1 MACTGSR
8 CLCGP
13 QGAPHPSLSL
23 KCPSLGWEVG
33 LRSAGPAR
41 EPRRGVWRPLPGRGP
56 KSTVGTQKGP
66 LRALDGPA
74 AGVGQEVGPGGVA
87 GRAAANG
94 LNEARRGGAGRGPGG
109 GGVPGRRLGPQCEV
123 GGPRQRKPAEAER
136 CARRLPG
143 RPRAGAETRDRT
155 RRAAAG
161 PHRPAAA
168 MCDCFHMVLPAWPGA
183 PGSGA
188 GAALPHQGELSLQP
202 KVSTAGAGSKEEA
215 AEAILGGGA
224 ACIRL
229 CPHPR
234 TPPAEALVSRERPAL
249 LDPSQADSL
258 SAAPALPSPC
268 RQLSSCA
275 DSEQEPG
282 VPVALSCN
290 CLALCLWP
298 DSLPAQGSRLAC
310 TSQALLAPISH
321 RQGNRKYTALAEGWG
336 LAGLQACL
344 RRRPGRGSRAGLWRG
359 GTQEGSRRELSWD
372 LHFWASWE
380 DINLVSGRQLQP
392 EEPDA
397 DTEEDHSVTE
407 GPVDEIIRPRPQGS
421 SPVYEYTVEGA
432 SSGLP
437 EDTPRRRASSGSG
450 GRRSWWKRDSGDS
463 QTFSR
468 MSCPQSMQEA
478 TEVTLMTEAE
488 AGASGYSVTGGGD
501 QGIFVKQVLKDSS
514 AAKLFSLREGDQLLS
529 TTIFFDNIKY
539 EDALKI
545 LQYSEPYKVQF
556 QVKRKRPA
564 TEDEE
569 GAARGAQHGPKG
581 SEKQDKDVADGSTE
595 TPTQTLEGGGDQERL
610 LAKPREGRRRRPQKE
625 RLSWPKFQ
633 SITSKHMPGPRRSH
647 SSSEAYGRGDAPD
660 VSPTSTDTEAQLP
673 AEGQEQKA
681 GPDGQRRRRFLNLRF
696 RMGSGK
702 GPTLEGRPSRG
713 VQGEA
718 LQAGVVEEAG
728 SCEDRREAPE
738 ASVQSR
744 GEDGTAEVPAGTPIE
759 PGAPSRGALGEGA
772 SVASRRRKETKEVKD
787 PEDAVSEGKPGV
799 SSAPQGGEGLREVA
813 QGMEV
818 GIARSALQGQGDAQ
832 GHQPG
837 FQIQIPSLKTPVFKF
852 SKERKQDTEGGT
864 APLVQGHGQGG
875 TTAQET
881 RPAGEGAPGP
891 QLAAPEK
898 PKAHLPER
906 EEGGAGGAEEG
917 HRGRG
922 KKDGDKD
929 KGGREERWTVLKFN
943 MPSFTW
949 SPRKDAR
956 AAGEKPVLAS
966 DQETGSTVTVKSL
979 QAEDKEILEEK
990 EERDTRGG
998 QPPGP
1003 EERGLELERQQGD
1016 LSLGDQEVAA
1026 TDGKFQ
1032 MPSFGASAP
1041 SKDLGTS
1048 VDVSGPRVRAEA
1060 ALPSLGGEVKA
1071 PEGAVQVPTADI
1083 DLPGEELEVCPPEG
1097 EVAVSGLE
1105 GKAERVKI
1113 KGQLPKVQMPS
1124 LKMAKEDIKAPQ
1136 VDIKGPKLDL
1146 KGTKGEVSVPDME
1159 VLLPTVEVDAQ
1170 VPGAKVE
1177 GALSVGDKE
1186 VAARDSKFK
1195 MPKFK
1200 MPSFSM
1206 SVPSKDLG
1214 TSVDMEVSVPKVR
1227 AEATQPSLGREV
1239 QAPEGAIQVPTADI
1253 DLPGE
1258 ELEVSVPEGE
1268 VAVTGPKGKAE
1279 GVKIK
1284 GQLPKVQM
1292 PSLKMPKVD
1301 IKAPQVDIKGPKL
1314 DLKGAKGEVS
1324 APDMEV
1330 SLPSVE
1336 VDTQVSGAKVE
1347 ADLSLEVKEVAAR
1360 DSKFKMPKF
1369 KMPSFGTSAPSK
1381 SLEASVD
1388 ASLPKVQ
1395 AEVSMPSIQAD
1406 VKTSDVTI
1414 ELPSADLDVK
1424 TASVG
1429 LKLPEGQEPEG
1440 KLQEPSAT
1448 AGLKGHLPKVQMPS
1462 IKMPKVDFK
1471 APQVD
1476 IRGPKLDLKGTKGE
1490 VSAPDM
1496 EVSLPTME
1504 LDTQVLGTKVEAD
1517 LSIGD
1522 KEVASRDGKFK
1533 MPKFKMPSFGASVPS
1548 KDLGTSVDVLV
1559 PKVGTETTL
1568 PSLGREVRAPEGA
1581 IQVATADIDLP
1592 GGELEVSFPEGEV
1605 AVSGLKGK
1613 AEGVKIKGQL
1623 PKEQMP
1629 SFKMAK
1635 EDIKAP
1641 HVNIKV
1647 PQVDI
1652 KGPKLDLKGAKGE
1665 VRAPNVEVSLPRVE
1679 GDAQVSFAK
1688 VEADLSREDK
1698 EVAVRDSKFKMPK
1711 FKMPSFGAS
1720 VPSKDLGTSVD
1731 VSVPKVR
1738 AETTLPSLGGEVR
1751 APEGAILV
1759 PAADID
1765 LPGGELEVSLPEGEV
1780 PVSGLKGKAE
1790 RVKIKGQLT
1799 KVQMPSLKMPKVDI
1813 KAPQVDIKG
1822 PKLDL
1827 KGVKGEV
1834 SAPDG
1839 KVSLPSMEVDS
1850 QVPDAKVEADLSV
1863 GEKEVAARDS
1873 KFKMPKFKMPSF
1885 SASGLSKS
1893 LEASADASLPKVQ
1906 AEVSMPSIQAD
1917 VKTSDVTFELP
1928 SADLDVKTVSV
1939 GLKLPESQDP
1949 EGELQERSAAGGL
1962 KGHLPKMQM
1971 PSIKMPKVDFKDP
1984 QVDIKGPKLDLKG
1997 AKGEVSAPDMEMSL
2011 PTMEVDAQVPEA
2023 KLEADLSVGDKEV
2036 AARESKFKMPKFKM
2050 PSFGVSEPSKD
2061 LGTSMDMSVPKVG
2074 AEATLPSL
2082 GGEVRVP
2089 EGAVQ
2094 VGTADIDL
2102 PGGEL
2107 EVSLPKR
2114 EVAMSGLKGK
2124 SEGVKIKGQLP
2135 KMQMPS
2141 LKMPTVDTKAP
2152 QVDIKAH
2159 QVDIKGPEL
2168 DLKGTKG
2175 EVSIPDMEVFLPSM
2189 EVDAQVPGPKVEADL
2204 SLGDKEV
2211 ATRDSKFKMPKFK
2224 MPSFGALVP
2233 SKSME
2238 ASVDA
2243 SLPKVQAEV
2252 SMPSIQADVKTSD
2265 VTIELPSAHL
2275 EVKTASVGLKLPE
2288 GQVPEGER
2296 QETLATGGLKG
2307 HLPMV
2312 QIPSIKMPKV
2322 DFKSPQVDIRG
2333 PKPDLKGTKGE
2344 VSAPNME
2351 VSLPTVE
2358 LDAQVPSAKVE
2369 ADLTL
2374 GDKEVATRDSKFKM
2388 PKLKMP
2394 SFDVSVPSKDL
2405 GTSMDVEV
2413 SPPKVRAEA
2422 TLPSLGREVQAP
2434 EGAVQVPTA
2443 DIDLPGE
2450 ELEVSLPEGE
2460 VAVSGLKDKAERV
2473 KIKGQLPK
2481 VQMPSLKMPKVDIK
2495 APQVDIKGPK
2505 LDLKGAKGEV
2515 STPDVEVS
2523 LPRVEVD
2530 AQVPGAKVEADLSLG
2545 DKEVASRDSKFK
2557 MPKFKMP
2564 SFGTSAPSKDLGTCV
2579 DVSVP
2584 KVRAE
2589 ATLPSLGGK
2598 VQAPEDA
2605 VQVAAA
2611 DIDLPGGELEVSLP
2625 KGEVAV
2631 SGLKGKAEV
2640 VKIKGHLPK
2649 VHMPSLKIPTVDIKA
2664 PQVDIK
2670 GPKLDLKGAKG
2681 EVSAPD
2687 MEVSLPTVEVDAQ
2700 VPSAKGEA
2708 DLSMGDKD
2716 VAARDS
2722 KFKMPKFKM
2731 PSFGTSVPS
2740 KSLEASVDP
2749 SLPKVQAEVS
2759 MPSIQAD
2766 VKTSDVTIELPS
2778 ADLDI
2783 KTASVGLKLPEGQVP
2798 EGELQEPSASGRL
2811 KGHLP
2816 KGQMP
2821 SVKMPKVDSK
2831 APQVDIRGPILDLK
2845 GAKGEVSTPDMEVS
2859 LPSVKEDTQV
2869 SGAKVEADLSVGVKE
2884 VASRDSK
2891 FKMPKFKMP
2900 SFGVSAPSK
2909 DLGTSMDMEV
2919 SLPKARAE
2927 ATLPSLERKVRV
2939 AEGAIQVPTA
2949 DIDLHGGDLEVS
2961 LPEGEVAVSG
2971 LKGKAEGVR
2980 IKSQL
2985 PKMQMPSLKMPK
2997 VDIKAPQVD
3006 IKAPQVDIKGPK
3018 LDLKGAKGEVSTP
3031 DVEMSLPSME
3041 VDAQVPGSKEEADQ
3055 SLGDKEVATRD
3066 SKFKMPKF
3074 KMPSFSTSAPSKD
3087 LGISVDVSVP
3097 KVGTEATLPSLGG
3110 EVRAPEGAVQVA
3122 TADID
3127 LPGGELEVSLPEGEV
3142 AVSGLKGK
3150 AEGVK
3155 IKSQLPKM
3163 QMPRLK
3169 IPTVDIK
3176 VPQVDI
3182 KAPQVDIKGPK
3193 LDLKGAKGEM
3203 SAPDMEVSLPS
3214 VEVDA
3219 QVPDTKLEAD
3229 QSLGDKEVAA
3239 RDSKFKMPKFKIPSF
3254 GASVPSESFEVSVDP
3269 SLPKVQ
3275 AEVSMPSIQTDIKT
3289 SEVTFEQPSAD
3300 LDVKTALVGLKIPEG
3315 QVPEGELQEPS
3326 ASGRLKGHLPK
3337 VQMPSVKMPKVDFKA
3352 PQVDIRGPKLDLK
3365 GAKGEVSTPDK
3376 EASLPAM
3383 EVDTQVPS
3391 TKGEADLSMGDKEV
3405 ATRDSKIKMPKF
3417 KMPSFGVWVP
3427 SKDLGTSMDVEVS
3440 VPKVRAEATLPSL
3453 GREVRASEGAIQVP
3467 TADIDLPGEELEVSV
3482 PEGEVAVT
3490 GPKGKAEGVKI
3501 KGQLPKVQMPSL
3513 KMDIKDIKMPKVDIK
3528 APQVDIKGPKLDLKG
3543 AKVEVSTPEVEMS
3556 LPSMEMDAQVPG
3568 AKVEAD
3574 LSLGDKEVAARDSK
3588 FKMPKFKMPSFSLS
3602 APSKDLRTS
3611 VDMSGPKVGV
3621 EATLPSLGR
3630 EVLAPEGDV
3639 LVATADINLPG
3650 SELEVSLPEG
3660 EVAVS
3665 GLKGKAERFNIKG
3678 QLPNVQMPSLKMPMV
3693 DIRAH
3698 KVDNKAPQVDI
3709 KGPKLDLKGAK
3720 EEVRAPDVEVSLPSL
3735 EVDAQVPEAKLEADL
3750 SPEDKEVATRDSKFK
3765 MPKFKTPSFG
3775 VSVPR
3780 KSVEASV
3787 DVSLPKVQA
3796 VSMPS
3801 IQADVKTSD
3810 MTIELPSAHLDVKT
3824 ASVGRK
3830 HPEGQVPEEELK
3842 EPSAAGRL
3850 KGHLPKVQMPSI
3862 KMPNVDSK
3870 APQVDIKG
3878 PKLDLKGAK
3887 GEVSAPDMEMS
3898 LSTMGVDVQVLSAK
3912 VETDLSVGD
3921 KQVATRDSKFKMPK
3935 FKMPSFGVSAPSK
3948 DLGTSVDVEV
3958 SMPSVRAK
3966 ATLPSLGREVQDP
3979 EVAVQVPTADI
3990 NLPVEELEVSL
4001 PEGDVAVS
4009 GLKDKAEG
4017 VKIKGQ
4023 LPKVQMP
4030 SLKLPKVDIKAPQ
4043 VDIMAPQ
4050 VDIRAPKMDLNG
4062 AKGEVSAPKVEVSLP
4077 SVEVDTQVPSAKV
4090 EADLSLGDKEVAAR
4104 DSKFKMPKFKMPS
4117 FGASAPSKDLGTS
4130 MDVSLPKVGA
4140 EATLPSLGGE
4150 MKAPDGAVQRP
4161 AADIDLP
4168 GGELQV
4174 SLPEGEVAVSELK
4187 GKAEGVK
4194 FKGQLPKAQMPS
4206 LKMPKVDIKAPQVDV
4221 KGPQVDIKR
4230 PKLDLKCA
4238 KGEVSSPDMVVSLPR
4253 VEVDA
4258 QVPDTKVET
4267 DLSVGDK
4274 EVAARDSKFK
4284 MPKFKMPS
4292 FGASVPSKDLGT
4304 SMDMSVPK
4312 VGAKATL
4319 PSLGGEVRA
4328 PEGAVQVPIADI
4340 DLPGGELEVSLP
4352 EGEVAVSGLKGKEE
4366 GVKIKGQLPKVQ
4378 MPSLK
4383 MTKVDI
4389 KVPQVDIKVPQVD
4402 IKGPK
4407 LDLKGAK
4414 GEASA
4419 PDMDMSLSSMVVDT
4433 QVPGAKLEADLFL
4446 GDKELAARD
4455 SKFKMPKFKMPS
4467 FGASAPSKS
4476 LEAPVD
4482 ASLPKVQ
4489 AEVSMS
4495 SIQADVKT
4503 CDMTIELPSADLD
4516 VKTGLVGL
4524 KIPEGQVPEGE
4535 LQEPSA
4541 TGGLKGHLPKM
4552 QMPSIK
4558 MPKVDFKTSQVDI
4571 KGPKLELKGAKG
4583 EMSAPEVEVSLP
4595 TGEVDAQVPR
4605 TKVEAD
4611 LSMGDK
4617 EVATRD
4623 SKFKMPSF
4631 GTSAPSKDLGTSV
4644 DILVPKVGAKATLPS
4659 LGGEVQAP
4667 EGAVQVPT
4675 ADIDLPGGE
4684 LKVSPPEGVAAVSRL
4699 KGKEEGVKIKGQLP
4713 KVQMP
4718 SLKMPKVDI
4727 KASQVDI
4734 KGPKLDLKGAKGKV
4748 STPDMEVS
4756 LPTVEVDAQV
4766 SSAKVEA
4773 DLSLGDKEVAARDSK
4788 FKMPKFKMLS
4798 FGTSAPSKSL
4808 EASVDASL
4816 PKVQAEVSMPSIQAD
4831 VKTSDVTIELPSADL
4846 DIKTA
4851 SVGLKLPEGQ
4861 VPEGELQEPSASAGL
4876 KGHLPKVQMP
4886 SIKMPKLDIMGPKL
4900 DLKGAKGEVST
4911 PYVEVSLPTVEVD
4924 AQVSSAKV
4932 EADLSVG
4939 DKEVASRDSKFK
4951 MPKFKMP
4958 SFGVSAPSKD
4968 LGTSVDVDVSVPK
4981 VGAEATLPSLGRE
4994 VRAPEGAVQVP
5005 TADTDLPGEELEV
5018 SLPKGEVAV
5027 SGPKGK
5033 ADGVKIKGQLPKVQ
5047 MPSLKMPKVDI
5058 KAPQVDIKGPKVD
5071 LKGAKGEVSAPD
5083 VEVSL
5088 PSVEVS
5094 AQVSSAKVEADLS
5107 PEDKEVA
5114 VRDSKFKMP
5123 KFKMPSFGAS
5133 APSKSLEASVDAS
5146 LPKVQ
5151 AEVSMPSI
5159 QADVKTSDVTIELPS
5174 ADLDIKTA
5182 SVGLKLPEGQ
5192 VPKEELKEPS
5202 ATAGLKG
5209 HLPKV
5214 QMPSIKMPK
5223 VDSKA
5228 PQVDI
5233 KGPKLDLNQDAK
5245 GEVSAPDVEVSLP
5258 TVEVDAQVPVA
5269 KLDSSSGEVEV
5280 FSKAA
5285 KFKFPKISISSSRTS
5300 PSKPSLVSPGLDIH
5314 DKVTQNSLSS
5324 GLRDPVVSGGD
5335 QHAFHMEG
5343 DVALS
5348 VGKEGEKS
5356 KSKKSHFKLPKVFS
5370 PPGKADKGFVA
5381 SAEETEVPLPVR
5393 ASASPLESGHG
5404 EPLGTPVASVET
5416 SLPVSRLGWL
5426 SGPHGESSCLSPSE
5440 GVTLTKYQVTVPRG
5454 PVPSELPCETPSRS
5468 QFHAQLPSMAGAG
5481 DLPSSESILL
5491 SQPDGHTSPVDIAF
5505 PESYGQVTFPKFH
5518 RPKFRLSLP
5527 TSAAAVVEPGAAEHA
5542 PPTSPPLAAQG
5553 LDSSVEEA
5561 TAFPVPEG
5569 HLPPAGGSASTVAE
5583 GQAGTAGTSAV
5594 APEEAPAEGAGRKGK
5609 GRPVTA
5615 PRLKLPSFSWSP
5627 KKGAESKA
5635 DPGHSPAVTA
5645 DALGSPPG
5653 GPVTPAEAGAD
5664 VSLGKDG
5671 EAGAV
5676 RTPALAQLKVAP
5688 PGMEAST
5695 RGAGLPRGDP
5705 GLALAG
5711 PTDTAS
5717 GKGGVGGAGTAAG
5730 PPEGADVS
5738 LHLPEAPVPSAG
5750 FVKPDLSPGDAT
5762 VEGSPSTGH
5771 LPLPKHGL
5779 SLRDSTQEH
5788 GPGDSSAS
5796 QLCGDVMAS
5805 LVEDPLQPSPAVG
5818 SPERDA
5824 AAGEAPAGSRE
5835 SWFRMPSLRLP
5846 GFGRPHKEQVG
5857 SAGLGAQ
5864 RPAPVTAGVQGEGE
5878 AVVGMQS
5885 PDACA
5890 PASEVDAAKSLQ
5902 PPEAGADGAAVGSPA
5917 SSYADVLRRNLDLHA
5932 PVGPSA
5938 SEVRV
5943 RPGAGSLPLQLH
5955 GVLAEPRGPPGEA
5968 GEPLLPGP
5976 AGQGLGR
5983 RAQGA
5988 EGPPSQPEGPVRLRA
6003 SSTDVPS
6010 QVSVVSVGQ
6019 VWEDSVLRVQFPK
6032 LKVPRFSFPAPSLE
6046 ADIFVPSV
6054 RELPSCPQS
6063 GPHTA
6068 LLEQS
6073 PSGRGTSLPKAPVA
6087 LGLSSEAAPICKV
6100 RVHIQGAEA
6109 ASRKVAVHSTV
6120 TAGYTELSG
6129 PEAFPTQI
6137 VQESEVPASE
6147 TQTPSCGFSLPKGRV
6162 PEPPPR
6168 ARVHLVT
6175 TECGLRGRL
6184 REAQEPV
6191 PGADPVSGDLQPD
6204 AGEPFEIICPNV
6216 DMPGPPACSSDLHS
6230 GHGRADSCS
6239 DEEPAEIL
6247 EFLPEEG
6254 QEAEEAE
6261 APKAKPEGKSSSG
6274 LFRFWLPSIGFS
6286 SSASETSADSQAD
6299 AQRPAPVQTQPEART
6314 PPSQEKGGW
6323 FRFPKLGFSSSPTKK
6338 SKSEE
6343 EEVSLAEQS
6352 LQEEAGTFYDAQES
6366 FSAEETGAG
6375 EPAEAA
6381 GARRGSGTMV
6391 TSAARTELILLEQDR
6406 AASQQSA
6413 PRPATK

>member
-1 MACTGSR
+1 MGRPCRTLIVLPSPNLPSWASHARSFEDPSQSLGALLPSAGGGSR
-8 CLCGP
+8 LPSSLPWEAAPWWLRPEDTRGGSAQP
-13 QGAPHPSLSL
+13 QGTLASEQLTPNSFQAPAGMGRELH
-23 KCPSLGWEVG
+23 LGA
-33 LRSAGPAR
+33 LP
-41 EPRRGVWRPLPGRGP
+41 PLHC
-56 KSTVGTQKGP
+56 V
-66 LRALDGPA
+66 
-74 AGVGQEVGPGGVA
+74 
-87 GRAAANG
+87 
-94 LNEARRGGAGRGPGG
+94 
-109 GGVPGRRLGPQCEV
+109 
-123 GGPRQRKPAEAER
+123 
-136 CARRLPG
+136 
-143 RPRAGAETRDRT
+143 
-155 RRAAAG
+155 
-161 PHRPAAA
+161 
-168 MCDCFHMVLPAWPGA
+168 M
-183 PGSGA
+183 GA

-215 AEAILGGGA
+215 AEAILGGVGIGGHVLDGLGLGTCGVA
-224 ACIRL
+224 GQQ
-229 CPHPR
+229 
-234 TPPAEALVSRERPAL
+234 TPISW
-249 LDPSQADSL
+249 PST
-258 SAAPALPSPC
+258 
-268 RQLSSCA
+268 
-275 DSEQEPG
+275 
-282 VPVALSCN
+282 
-290 CLALCLWP
+290 CLATWGPWELRQVGRALHRGP
-298 DSLPAQGSRLAC
+298 SVLESRGSRLAC

-321 RQGNRKYTALAEGWG
+321 RQGNRKGAEGPRAQNHSLAPSWRCG
-336 LAGLQACL
+336 LGE
-344 RRRPGRGSRAGLWRG
+344 RRVGSKSLPLILPPPGSCFSA
-359 GTQEGSRRELSWD
+359 
-372 LHFWASWE
+372 H
-380 DINLVSGRQLQP
+380 ISGRQLQP

-468 MSCPQSMQEA
+468 MSGPQSMQEA

-673 AEGQEQKA
+673 AEDQEQKA
-681 GPDGQRRRRFLNLRF
+681 GPDGQRRGRFLNLRF

-713 VQGEA
+713 VQGGA

-728 SCEDRREAPE
+728 SCEDRQEAPE
-738 ASVQSR
+738 ATVQSR

-772 SVASRRRKETKEVKD
+772 SVASRRRKETKEVTD
-787 PEDAVSEGKPGV
+787 PEDAVSEGEPGV

-813 QGMEV
+813 QGMEI
-818 GIARSALQGQGDAQ
+818 GIARSALQGKGDAQ
-832 GHQPG
+832 GRQPE

-881 RPAGEGAPGP
+881 RPAGAGAPGP

-906 EEGGAGGAEEG
+906 EGGGAGGAEEG

-943 MPSFTW
+943 MPSFTR
-949 SPRKDAR
+949 SPRKGAR
-956 AAGEKPVLAS
+956 AAGEKPALAS
-966 DQETGSTVTVKSL
+966 DQETGSTVTVKPL
-979 QAEDKEILEEK
+979 QAEGKEILEDK
-990 EERDTRGG
+990 ERDTRGG

-1003 EERGLELERQQGD
+1003 EERGPELEREQGD

-1026 TDGKFQ
+1026 TDGKFK

-1060 ALPSLGGEVKA
+1060 TLPSLGGEVRA
-1071 PEGAVQVPTADI
+1071 PEGAVQVPSADT
-1083 DLPGEELEVCPPEG
+1083 DLPGEELEVSPPEG

-1105 GKAERVKI
+1105 GKAAGVKI

-1124 LKMAKEDIKAPQ
+1124 LKMAKVDIKAPQ

-1146 KGTKGEVSVPDME
+1146 KGAKGEVSVPDME
-1159 VLLPTVEVDAQ
+1159 VLLPTVNVDAQ

-1186 VAARDSKFK
+1186 VAARESKFK

-1258 ELEVSVPEGE
+1258 ELEVSIPEGE

-1324 APDMEV
+1324 TPDMEV

-1381 SLEASVD
+1381 SLEASVA

-1496 EVSLPTME
+1496 GVSLPTME

-1522 KEVASRDGKFK
+1522 KEVASRDSKFK

-1559 PKVGTETTL
+1559 PNVGTETTQ

-1581 IQVATADIDLP
+1581 VQVATADIDLP

-1629 SFKMAK
+1629 SLKMAK

-1641 HVNIKV
+1641 HVNIKA

-1688 VEADLSREDK
+1688 VESDLSLEDK
-1698 EVAVRDSKFKMPK
+1698 EVAIRDSKFKMPK

-1765 LPGGELEVSLPEGEV
+1765 LPVGELEVSLPEGEV

-1906 AEVSMPSIQAD
+1906 VEVSMPSIQAD

-1928 SADLDVKTVSV
+1928 SADLDIKTVSV

-1949 EGELQERSAAGGL
+1949 KGELQERSAAGGL
-1962 KGHLPKMQM
+1962 KGLLPKMQM

-2011 PTMEVDAQVPEA
+2011 PTVEVDAQVPEA

-2036 AARESKFKMPKFKM
+2036 AARDSKFKMPKFKM
-2050 PSFGVSEPSKD
+2050 PSFGASEPSKD
-2061 LGTSMDMSVPKVG
+2061 LGTSVDMSVPKVG

-2082 GGEVRVP
+2082 GGEVRAP

-2094 VGTADIDL
+2094 VPTADIDL

-2107 EVSLPKR
+2107 EVSLPKG

-2175 EVSIPDMEVFLPSM
+2175 EVSVPDMEVFLPCM

-2238 ASVDA
+2238 ASVDV

-2252 SMPSIQADVKTSD
+2252 SMSSIQADVKTSD

-2275 EVKTASVGLKLPE
+2275 DIKTASVGLKLPE
-2288 GQVPEGER
+2288 GQVPEGEC
-2296 QETLATGGLKG
+2296 QETSAAGGLKG

-2322 DFKSPQVDIRG
+2322 DSKAPQVDIRG
-2333 PKPDLKGTKGE
+2333 PKPDLKDTKGE

-2374 GDKEVATRDSKFKM
+2374 GDKEVASRDSKFKM

-2394 SFDVSVPSKDL
+2394 SFDVSVPSQDL

-2443 DIDLPGE
+2443 DIDLSGE

-2460 VAVSGLKDKAERV
+2460 VAVSRLKDKAERV

-2481 VQMPSLKMPKVDIK
+2481 VQMPSLKMPKVDIKAPQVDIK

-2605 VQVAAA
+2605 VQVATA

-2625 KGEVAV
+2625 KEEVAV
-2631 SGLKGKAEV
+2631 SRLKGKAEG

-2716 VAARDS
+2716 VAAGDS

-2766 VKTSDVTIELPS
+2766 VKTSDMTIELPS
-2778 ADLDI
+2778 ADLDV

-2859 LPSVKEDTQV
+2859 LPSVKEDAQV
-2869 SGAKVEADLSVGVKE
+2869 SGAKVEADLSVGEKE

-2900 SFGVSAPSK
+2900 SFGVSAPNK

-2939 AEGAIQVPTA
+2939 PEGAIQVPTA

-3018 LDLKGAKGEVSTP
+3018 LDLKGAKGEVSIP

-3163 QMPRLK
+3163 QMPRMK

-3193 LDLKGAKGEM
+3193 LDLKGAKGEV

-3219 QVPDTKLEAD
+3219 QVPDAKLEAD

-3289 SEVTFEQPSAD
+3289 SEVTFERPSAD

-3352 PQVDIRGPKLDLK
+3352 PQADIRGPKLDLK

-3376 EASLPAM
+3376 EASLPAV

-3405 ATRDSKIKMPKF
+3405 ATRDSKFKMPKF
-3417 KMPSFGVWVP
+3417 KMPSFGMWVP
-3427 SKDLGTSMDVEVS
+3427 SKDLGTSMDVDVS
-3440 VPKVRAEATLPSL
+3440 LSKARAEATLPSL
-3453 GREVRASEGAIQVP
+3453 GKEVRAPEGAIQVP
-3467 TADIDLPGEELEVSV
+3467 TADIDLPAEELELSV

-3588 FKMPKFKMPSFSLS
+3588 FKMPKFKMPSFSS
-3602 APSKDLRTS
+3602 SVPSKDLRTS

-3678 QLPNVQMPSLKMPMV
+3678 QLPNVQMPSLKMPTV

-3698 KVDNKAPQVDI
+3698 KVDIKAPQVDI

-3775 VSVPR
+3775 
-3780 KSVEASV
+3780 ASA
-3787 DVSLPKVQA
+3787 Q
-3796 VSMPS
+3796 
-3801 IQADVKTSD
+3801 
-3810 MTIELPSAHLDVKT
+3810 
-3824 ASVGRK
+3824 
-3830 HPEGQVPEEELK
+3830 
-3842 EPSAAGRL
+3842 
-3850 KGHLPKVQMPSI
+3850 
-3862 KMPNVDSK
+3862 
-3870 APQVDIKG
+3870 
-3878 PKLDLKGAK
+3878 
-3887 GEVSAPDMEMS
+3887 
-3898 LSTMGVDVQVLSAK
+3898 
-3912 VETDLSVGD
+3912 
-3921 KQVATRDSKFKMPK
+3921 
-3935 FKMPSFGVSAPSK
+3935 SK

-4117 FGASAPSKDLGTS
+4117 FGASAQSKDLGTSMDMSLPKVGAEATLPSLGGEVRTPEGAVQVPTADTDLPGGDLEVSPPEGEVAVSELEGKAEGVKIKGQRPKVQIPSLKMPMVDIKAPQVDIKGPKLDLKGAKGEVSATNVEASLPTLEVDAQVPGAKVEADLSMGDKEVADRDSKLKMPKFKMPSFGTSAPSKDLGTS

-4140 EATLPSLGGE
+4140 KATLPSLGGE

-4161 AADIDLP
+4161 TADIDLP

-4221 KGPQVDIKR
+4221 KVPQVDIKR
-4230 PKLDLKCA
+4230 PKLDLKCT
-4238 KGEVSSPDMVVSLPR
+4238 KGEISSPDMVVSLPR

-4258 QVPDTKVET
+4258 QVPGTKVEA
-4267 DLSVGDK
+4267 DLSLGDK
-4274 EVAARDSKFK
+4274 EV
-4284 MPKFKMPS
+4284 
-4292 FGASVPSKDLGT
+4292 
-4304 SMDMSVPK
+4304 
-4312 VGAKATL
+4312 
-4319 PSLGGEVRA
+4319 
-4328 PEGAVQVPIADI
+4328 
-4340 DLPGGELEVSLP
+4340 
-4352 EGEVAVSGLKGKEE
+4352 
-4366 GVKIKGQLPKVQ
+4366 
-4378 MPSLK
+4378 
-4383 MTKVDI
+4383 
-4389 KVPQVDIKVPQVD
+4389 
-4402 IKGPK
+4402 
-4407 LDLKGAK
+4407 
-4414 GEASA
+4414 
-4419 PDMDMSLSSMVVDT
+4419 
-4433 QVPGAKLEADLFL
+4433 
-4446 GDKELAARD
+4446 AARD

-4516 VKTGLVGL
+4516 IKTGLVGL

-4558 MPKVDFKTSQVDI
+4558 MPKVDLKTSQVDI
-4571 KGPKLELKGAKG
+4571 KGPKLDLKGAKG

-4595 TGEVDAQVPR
+4595 SGEVDAQVPR

-4659 LGGEVQAP
+4659 LGGEVRAP
-4667 EGAVQVPT
+4667 EGAVHVPT

-4684 LKVSPPEGVAAVSRL
+4684 LEVSPPRR
-4699 KGKEEGVKIKGQLP
+4699 KEGVKIKGQLP

-4718 SLKMPKVDI
+4718 SLKMPKMDIKAPQVDI

-4773 DLSLGDKEVAARDSK
+4773 DLSLGDKEVAA
-4788 FKMPKFKMLS
+4788 
-4798 FGTSAPSKSL
+4798 
-4808 EASVDASL
+4808 
-4816 PKVQAEVSMPSIQAD
+4816 
-4831 VKTSDVTIELPSADL
+4831 
-4846 DIKTA
+4846 
-4851 SVGLKLPEGQ
+4851 
-4861 VPEGELQEPSASAGL
+4861 
-4876 KGHLPKVQMP
+4876 
-4886 SIKMPKLDIMGPKL
+4886 
-4900 DLKGAKGEVST
+4900 
-4911 PYVEVSLPTVEVD
+4911 
-4924 AQVSSAKV
+4924 
-4932 EADLSVG
+4932 
-4939 DKEVASRDSKFK
+4939 
-4951 MPKFKMP
+4951 
-4958 SFGVSAPSKD
+4958 
-4968 LGTSVDVDVSVPK
+4968 
-4981 VGAEATLPSLGRE
+4981 
-4994 VRAPEGAVQVP
+4994 
-5005 TADTDLPGEELEV
+5005 
-5018 SLPKGEVAV
+5018 
-5027 SGPKGK
+5027 
-5033 ADGVKIKGQLPKVQ
+5033 
-5047 MPSLKMPKVDI
+5047 
-5058 KAPQVDIKGPKVD
+5058 
-5071 LKGAKGEVSAPD
+5071 
-5083 VEVSL
+5083 
-5088 PSVEVS
+5088 
-5094 AQVSSAKVEADLS
+5094 
-5107 PEDKEVA
+5107 
-5114 VRDSKFKMP
+5114 RDSKFKMP

-5192 VPKEELKEPS
+5192 VPEGELQEPSASGRLKGHLPKVQMPSIKMPKLDIMGPKLDLKGAKGEVSTPDVEVSLPTVEVDAQVPEAKVEADLSVGDKEVAARDSKFKMPKFKMPSFGVSAPSKDLGTSVDLDVSVPKVGAKATLPSLGGEVRAPEGAVQVPTADINLPGEELEVSLPEGEVAVSGPKGKAEGVKIKGQLPKVQMPSLKMPKVDIKAPQVDIKGPKVDLKGAKGEVSAPDVEVSLPSVEVSAQVSSAKVEADLSLGDKEVAAGDSKFKMPKFKMPSFGTSAPSKSLEASVDASLPKVQAEVSMPSIQADVKTSDVTIELPSAHLDVKTASVGLKLPEGQVPKEELKEPS
-5202 ATAGLKG
+5202 AAAGLKG

-5300 PSKPSLVSPGLDIH
+5300 PSKPSLVSPGLDIP

-5416 SLPVSRLGWL
+5416 SLPLSRPGWL

-5468 QFHAQLPSMAGAG
+5468 QLHAQLPSMAGAG

-5491 SQPDGHTSPVDIAF
+5491 SQPDGHTSPVDIVL
-5505 PESYGQVTFPKFH
+5505 PESYGRVTFPKFH

-5527 TSAAAVVEPGAAEHA
+5527 TSAAAVVEPGAAERA

-5569 HLPPAGGSASTVAE
+5569 HLPPAGVSASTVAE

-5645 DALGSPPG
+5645 DALGSPPR

-5711 PTDTAS
+5711 STDTAS

-5762 VEGSPSTGH
+5762 VEGSLSTGH

-5824 AAGEAPAGSRE
+5824 AVGEAPAGSRE

-5846 GFGRPHKEQVG
+5846 GFGRPHKERVG

-5917 SSYADVLRRNLDLHA
+5917 SSYADVLRRDLDLHA
-5932 PVGPSA
+5932 SVGPSA

-6010 QVSVVSVGQ
+6010 QVSVVNVGQ

-6046 ADIFVPSV
+6046 PDIFVPSV
-6054 RELPSCPQS
+6054 RELSSCPQS
-6063 GPHTA
+6063 GPDTA

-6073 PSGRGTSLPKAPVA
+6073 PSGRGTSIPKAPVA

-6147 TQTPSCGFSLPKGRV
+6147 TQTPSRGFSLLKGRV

-6204 AGEPFEIICPNV
+6204 TGEPFEIICPSV

-6261 APKAKPEGKSSSG
+6261 APKAKPEGRRSSG

-6299 AQRPAPVQTQPEART
+6299 AQRPAPVQTQPEAQT

-6323 FRFPKLGFSSSPTKK
+6323 FRFPKLGFSSSATKK

-6352 LQEEAGTFYDAQES
+6352 LQEEAGTFYDARES
-6366 FSAEETGAG
+6366 FSPEETGAG
-6375 EPAEAA
+6375 ELAEAA

-6391 TSAARTELILLEQDR
+6391 TSAARTELILLEQDG

>member
-1 MACTGSR
+1 MAVTFRVQPGEARLLIWAPPVPCILGPGS
-8 CLCGP
+8 
-13 QGAPHPSLSL
+13 QAPSL
-23 KCPSLGWEVG
+23 
-33 LRSAGPAR
+33 
-41 EPRRGVWRPLPGRGP
+41 
-56 KSTVGTQKGP
+56 
-66 LRALDGPA
+66 
-74 AGVGQEVGPGGVA
+74 
-87 GRAAANG
+87 
-94 LNEARRGGAGRGPGG
+94 
-109 GGVPGRRLGPQCEV
+109 RRLRVSLTPPPISEGWAECEV

-215 AEAILGGGA
+215 AEAILGRAPSKVRGA
-224 ACIRL
+224 FCRESGRSSRVGPATLSGPQSPQPAAASLILAWVQPSHHHLPRAGPDPSLPWNPRLASSAVRACSNLLERLRLAAEFWARPSVQDGVMCAPARYTDGLRLGPAPRIR
-229 CPHPR
+229 R
-234 TPPAEALVSRERPAL
+234 LVSRL
-249 LDPSQADSL
+249 HGSADS
-258 SAAPALPSPC
+258 A
-268 RQLSSCA
+268 
-275 DSEQEPG
+275 
-282 VPVALSCN
+282 
-290 CLALCLWP
+290 
-298 DSLPAQGSRLAC
+298 SLFA
-310 TSQALLAPISH
+310 
-321 RQGNRKYTALAEGWG
+321 
-336 LAGLQACL
+336 
-344 RRRPGRGSRAGLWRG
+344 
-359 GTQEGSRRELSWD
+359 
-372 LHFWASWE
+372 
-380 DINLVSGRQLQP
+380 VSGRQLQP

-407 GPVDEIIRPRPQGS
+407 GPADEIIRPRPQGS
-421 SPVYEYTVEGA
+421 SPVYEYAAEGA

-463 QTFSR
+463 RTFSR

-514 AAKLFSLREGDQLLS
+514 AAKLFSLKEGDQLLS
-529 TTIFFDNIKY
+529 ATIFFDNIKY

-569 GAARGAQHGPKG
+569 GAARGAQDGPKG

-595 TPTQTLEGGGDQERL
+595 TPTQILEGGGDQERL

-673 AEGQEQKA
+673 AEDQEQKA

-702 GPTLEGRPSRG
+702 GPTLEGRPSRE
-713 VQGEA
+713 VQGGA

-738 ASVQSR
+738 ATVQSR
-744 GEDGTAEVPAGTPIE
+744 GEDGMAEVPAGTPIE

-799 SSAPQGGEGLREVA
+799 SSAPQGREGLGEVA
-813 QGMEV
+813 QGMEI
-818 GIARSALQGQGDAQ
+818 GIAGSALQGKGDAQ
-832 GHQPG
+832 GHQPE

-864 APLVQGHGQGG
+864 APLVQEDGQGG
-875 TTAQET
+875 TAAQET
-881 RPAGEGAPGP
+881 RPAGEGVPGP
-891 QLAAPEK
+891 QLAAPQK
-898 PKAHLPER
+898 PKAHLPEQ

-929 KGGREERWTVLKFN
+929 RGGREERWTVLKFN

-956 AAGEKPVLAS
+956 AAAEKPVLAS
-966 DQETGSTVTVKSL
+966 DQETGSTVTVRSL

-990 EERDTRGG
+990 EEERDTRGG

-1003 EERGLELERQQGD
+1003 EEQRLELERKQGD

-1026 TDGKFQ
+1026 TDSKFKMPKFK

-1048 VDVSGPRVRAEA
+1048 VDVSVPRVRAEA
-1060 ALPSLGGEVKA
+1060 TLPSLGGEVRA

-1083 DLPGEELEVCPPEG
+1083 DLPGGELEVSLPEG

-1105 GKAERVKI
+1105 GKAEGVKI

-1136 VDIKGPKLDL
+1136 VDIKGPKVDL
-1146 KGTKGEVSVPDME
+1146 KGAKGEVSVPDME

-1177 GALSVGDKE
+1177 AALSLGDKE

-1214 TSVDMEVSVPKVR
+1214 TSVDVEVSVPKVR

-1239 QAPEGAIQVPTADI
+1239 RAPEGAIQVPTADI

-1314 DLKGAKGEVS
+1314 DLKGTKGEVS

-1347 ADLSLEVKEVAAR
+1347 ADLSLEVKDVAAR

-1388 ASLPKVQ
+1388 VSLPKVQ

-1406 VKTSDVTI
+1406 IKTSDVTI

-1440 KLQEPSAT
+1440 KLQEPSAS

-1462 IKMPKVDFK
+1462 I
-1471 APQVD
+1471 
-1476 IRGPKLDLKGTKGE
+1476 
-1490 VSAPDM
+1490 
-1496 EVSLPTME
+1496 
-1504 LDTQVLGTKVEAD
+1504 
-1517 LSIGD
+1517 
-1522 KEVASRDGKFK
+1522 
-1533 MPKFKMPSFGASVPS
+1533 
-1548 KDLGTSVDVLV
+1548 
-1559 PKVGTETTL
+1559 
-1568 PSLGREVRAPEGA
+1568 
-1581 IQVATADIDLP
+1581 
-1592 GGELEVSFPEGEV
+1592 
-1605 AVSGLKGK
+1605 
-1613 AEGVKIKGQL
+1613 
-1623 PKEQMP
+1623 
-1629 SFKMAK
+1629 
-1635 EDIKAP
+1635 
-1641 HVNIKV
+1641 
-1647 PQVDI
+1647 
-1652 KGPKLDLKGAKGE
+1652 
-1665 VRAPNVEVSLPRVE
+1665 
-1679 GDAQVSFAK
+1679 
-1688 VEADLSREDK
+1688 
-1698 EVAVRDSKFKMPK
+1698 
-1711 FKMPSFGAS
+1711 
-1720 VPSKDLGTSVD
+1720 
-1731 VSVPKVR
+1731 
-1738 AETTLPSLGGEVR
+1738 
-1751 APEGAILV
+1751 
-1759 PAADID
+1759 
-1765 LPGGELEVSLPEGEV
+1765 
-1780 PVSGLKGKAE
+1780 
-1790 RVKIKGQLT
+1790 
-1799 KVQMPSLKMPKVDI
+1799 KMPKVDI

-1839 KVSLPSMEVDS
+1839 EVSLPSMEVDS

-1885 SASGLSKS
+1885 GASGLSKS
-1893 LEASADASLPKVQ
+1893 LEASVDASLPKVQ

-1928 SADLDVKTVSV
+1928 SADLDIKTVSV

-1949 EGELQERSAAGGL
+1949 KGELQERSAAGGL
-1962 KGHLPKMQM
+1962 KGHLPKVQM

-1984 QVDIKGPKLDLKG
+1984 QMDIKGPKLDLKA

-2023 KLEADLSVGDKEV
+2023 KLEADLSMGDKEV

-2050 PSFGVSEPSKD
+2050 PSFGVSVPSKD
-2061 LGTSMDMSVPKVG
+2061 LGTSVDMLVPKVG

-2082 GGEVRVP
+2082 GGEVRAP

-2094 VGTADIDL
+2094 VATAVIDL

-2107 EVSLPKR
+2107 EVSLPKG
-2114 EVAMSGLKGK
+2114 EVAVSGLKGK

-2141 LKMPTVDTKAP
+2141 LKMPTVDIKAP

-2168 DLKGTKG
+2168 DLKGAKG
-2175 EVSIPDMEVFLPSM
+2175 EVSVPDMEVFLPSV
-2189 EVDAQVPGPKVEADL
+2189 EVDAQVPGAKVEADL
-2204 SLGDKEV
+2204 SLRDKEV

-2224 MPSFGALVP
+2224 MPSFGASVP

-2288 GQVPEGER
+2288 EQVPEGER
-2296 QETLATGGLKG
+2296 QETSVAGGLKG

-2312 QIPSIKMPKV
+2312 QIPSIKMSKV
-2322 DFKSPQVDIRG
+2322 DFKAPQVDIRG
-2333 PKPDLKGTKGE
+2333 PKLDLKGTKGE
-2344 VSAPNME
+2344 VSAPDME

-2358 LDAQVPSAKVE
+2358 LDAQVPSTKVE

-2374 GDKEVATRDSKFKM
+2374 GDKEVASRDSKFKM

-2394 SFDVSVPSKDL
+2394 SFGVSAPSKDL

-2413 SPPKVRAEA
+2413 SLPKVRAEA
-2422 TLPSLGREVQAP
+2422 SLPSLGREVQAP
-2434 EGAVQVPTA
+2434 EGAVQLPTA

-2450 ELEVSLPEGE
+2450 EMEVSLPEGE
-2460 VAVSGLKDKAERV
+2460 VAVSGLKDKAEGV
-2473 KIKGQLPK
+2473 KIKAQLPK

-2495 APQVDIKGPK
+2495 APQVDIKCPQLDIKGPK

-2515 STPDVEVS
+2515 SAPDVEVS

-2530 AQVPGAKVEADLSLG
+2530 AQMPGAKVEADLSLG

-2564 SFGTSAPSKDLGTCV
+2564 SFGASAPSKDLGTCM

-2584 KVRAE
+2584 KVGAE

-2605 VQVAAA
+2605 VQVATA

-2631 SGLKGKAEV
+2631 SGLKGQAEV

-2670 GPKLDLKGAKG
+2670 GPKLDLKGTKG
-2681 EVSAPD
+2681 EVSAPEV
-2687 MEVSLPTVEVDAQ
+2687 EVSLPTVEVDAQ

-2708 DLSMGDKD
+2708 ELSMGDKD

-2731 PSFGTSVPS
+2731 PSFGTSAPS

-2778 ADLDI
+2778 ADLDV
-2783 KTASVGLKLPEGQVP
+2783 KTASVDLKLPEGQVP
-2798 EGELQEPSASGRL
+2798 EGELQEPSAAGGL

-2821 SVKMPKVDSK
+2821 SIKMPK
-2831 APQVDIRGPILDLK
+2831 
-2845 GAKGEVSTPDMEVS
+2845 
-2859 LPSVKEDTQV
+2859 
-2869 SGAKVEADLSVGVKE
+2869 
-2884 VASRDSK
+2884 
-2891 FKMPKFKMP
+2891 
-2900 SFGVSAPSK
+2900 
-2909 DLGTSMDMEV
+2909 
-2919 SLPKARAE
+2919 
-2927 ATLPSLERKVRV
+2927 
-2939 AEGAIQVPTA
+2939 
-2949 DIDLHGGDLEVS
+2949 
-2961 LPEGEVAVSG
+2961 
-2971 LKGKAEGVR
+2971 
-2980 IKSQL
+2980 
-2985 PKMQMPSLKMPK
+2985 
-2997 VDIKAPQVD
+2997 VD

-3031 DVEMSLPSME
+3031 DVEMSLPSVE

-3055 SLGDKEVATRD
+3055 SLGDKEVAARD

-3074 KMPSFSTSAPSKD
+3074 KMPSFSTAAPSKD

-3110 EVRAPEGAVQVA
+3110 EVRAPERAVQVA

-3127 LPGGELEVSLPEGEV
+3127 LPGGELEVSLPEGVV

-3155 IKSQLPKM
+3155 IKGQLPKM
-3163 QMPRLK
+3163 QMPSLK

-3193 LDLKGAKGEM
+3193 LDLKGAKGEV

-3219 QVPDTKLEAD
+3219 HVPDAKLEAD

-3254 GASVPSESFEVSVDP
+3254 GASVPSESLEVSVDP

-3275 AEVSMPSIQTDIKT
+3275 AEISMPSIQADVKT
-3289 SEVTFEQPSAD
+3289 SEGTFERPSAD
-3300 LDVKTALVGLKIPEG
+3300 LDVKTGLVGLKIPEG

-3326 ASGRLKGHLPK
+3326 AAGRLKGHLPK

-3376 EASLPAM
+3376 EASLPAV
-3383 EVDTQVPS
+3383 EVDAQVPS
-3391 TKGEADLSMGDKEV
+3391 TKGEADLSVGDKEV

-3417 KMPSFGVWVP
+3417 KMPSFGVSVP
-3427 SKDLGTSMDVEVS
+3427 SKDLGTSMDVDVS
-3440 VPKVRAEATLPSL
+3440 LPNDRAEATLPSL

-3467 TADIDLPGEELEVSV
+3467 TVDIDLPGGELEVSV

-3513 KMDIKDIKMPKVDIK
+3513 KMPKVDIK
-3528 APQVDIKGPKLDLKG
+3528 APQVDIKGPKLDLKC
-3543 AKVEVSTPEVEMS
+3543 AKVEVSTPDVEVS
-3556 LPSMEMDAQVPG
+3556 LPSMEVDAQVPG

-3588 FKMPKFKMPSFSLS
+3588 FKMPKFKMPSFSSS

-3639 LVATADINLPG
+3639 LVPTADIDLPG

-3665 GLKGKAERFNIKG
+3665 GLKGKAERVNIEG
-3678 QLPNVQMPSLKMPMV
+3678 QLPSVQMPSLKMPTV

-3698 KVDNKAPQVDI
+3698 KVDIKAPQVDI

-3720 EEVRAPDVEVSLPSL
+3720 EEVRAPDVEVSLLSL
-3735 EVDAQVPEAKLEADL
+3735 EVDAQVPKAKLEADL

-3765 MPKFKTPSFG
+3765 MPKFKMPSFG
-3775 VSVPR
+3775 ASVPR

-3796 VSMPS
+3796 EVSMFS

-3810 MTIELPSAHLDVKT
+3810 MTIELPSADLDIKT

-3830 HPEGQVPEEELK
+3830 HPEDQVSEKELK
-3842 EPSAAGRL
+3842 EPSATGRL

-3862 KMPNVDSK
+3862 KMPKVDSK
-3870 APQVDIKG
+3870 APQEDIKG
-3878 PKLDLKGAK
+3878 PKLDLKGTK
-3887 GEVSAPDMEMS
+3887 GEVSVPDMEMS
-3898 LSTMGVDVQVLSAK
+3898 LPTMEVDVQVPSAK
-3912 VETDLSVGD
+3912 VEADLSVGD
-3921 KQVATRDSKFKMPK
+3921 KEVATRDSKFKMPK

-3958 SMPSVRAK
+3958 SMPSVRAE
-3966 ATLPSLGREVQDP
+3966 ATLASLGREVQDP
-3979 EVAVQVPTADI
+3979 EVAVQVPTAGTD
-3990 NLPVEELEVSL
+3990 LPGEELEVSL
-4001 PEGDVAVS
+4001 PEGEVAVS

-4023 LPKVQMP
+4023 LPKVQLP
-4030 SLKLPKVDIKAPQ
+4030 SLKMPKVDIKAPQ
-4043 VDIMAPQ
+4043 VDIKG
-4050 VDIRAPKMDLNG
+4050 PKLDLKG
-4062 AKGEVSAPKVEVSLP
+4062 AKGEVSASDVEVSLP
-4077 SVEVDTQVPSAKV
+4077 SVEVDAQVPDAKLEADLYLGDKEVAGRDSKFKMPKFKMPSFGTSGSSKSLEAFVDPSLPKVQAEVSMPSIQTDVKTSDVTIELPSADLDIKTASVGLKLPEGQMSERELQEPLAAGGLRGHLPKVQMPSIKTPKVDFKDPQVDIKGPKLDLKGAKGEVSATNVQASLPTLEVDTQVPGAKV
-4090 EADLSLGDKEVAAR
+4090 EADLSMGDKEVADR

-4140 EATLPSLGGE
+4140 KATLPSLGGE
-4150 MKAPDGAVQRP
+4150 MQAPDGAVQRP

-4221 KGPQVDIKR
+4221 KAPQVDIKR
-4230 PKLDLKCA
+4230 PKLDLKCT
-4238 KGEVSSPDMVVSLPR
+4238 KGEVSSPDTVVSLPR

-4258 QVPDTKVET
+4258 QVLGTKVEA
-4267 DLSVGDK
+4267 DLSLGDK
-4274 EVAARDSKFK
+4274 EVATRDSKFK

-4312 VGAKATL
+4312 VGAEATL

-4328 PEGAVQVPIADI
+4328 PEGAVQAPIADI
-4340 DLPGGELEVSLP
+4340 NLPGGELEVSLP

-4389 KVPQVDIKVPQVD
+4389 KAPQVDIRFPQVD

-4407 LDLKGAK
+4407 LDLKGTK

-4419 PDMDMSLSSMVVDT
+4419 PDMDMSLSSMVLDA

-4467 FGASAPSKS
+4467 FSASGPSKS

-4482 ASLPKVQ
+4482 TSLPKVQ

-4503 CDMTIELPSADLD
+4503 CDMTIELPSANLD

-4524 KIPEGQVPEGE
+4524 KIPEGQVPKGE
-4535 LQEPSA
+4535 CQETSA
-4541 TGGLKGHLPKM
+4541 TGRLKGHLPKV

-4571 KGPKLELKGAKG
+4571 KGPKLDLKGVKG
-4583 EMSAPEVEVSLP
+4583 EVSAPEVEVSLP
-4595 TGEVDAQVPR
+4595 TVEVDAQVPC

-4631 GTSAPSKDLGTSV
+4631 GMLAPSKGLGTSV
-4644 DILVPKVGAKATLPS
+4644 DISVPKVRAEATLPS
-4659 LGGEVQAP
+4659 LGGEVRTTESAI
-4667 EGAVQVPT
+4667 QVPT

-4684 LKVSPPEGVAAVSRL
+4684 LEVSPPEGVVAVSRL

-4713 KVQMP
+4713 KVQLP

-4727 KASQVDI
+4727 KAPQVDI
-4734 KGPKLDLKGAKGKV
+4734 KGPKLDLKGAKGEV
-4748 STPDMEVS
+4748 STPDVEVS
-4756 LPTVEVDAQV
+4756 LPSVEVDVQV

-4773 DLSLGDKEVAARDSK
+4773 DLSVGDKEVAARDSK
-4788 FKMPKFKMLS
+4788 FKMPKFKMPS
-4798 FGTSAPSKSL
+4798 FGMSVPSKSL
-4808 EASVDASL
+4808 EASVDTSL

-4831 VKTSDVTIELPSADL
+4831 VKSSDVTIELPSADL

-4851 SVGLKLPEGQ
+4851 SVGLKLLEGQ

-4876 KGHLPKVQMP
+4876 KGHLPKMQMP
-4886 SIKMPKLDIMGPKL
+4886 SIKMPKVDIKAPQVDIMGPKL

-4911 PYVEVSLPTVEVD
+4911 PDVEVSLPSVEVD

-4939 DKEVASRDSKFK
+4939 DKEVAARDSKFK

-4958 SFGVSAPSKD
+4958 SFGASAPSKD

-4981 VGAEATLPSLGRE
+4981 AGAETTLPSLGRE
-4994 VRAPEGAVQVP
+4994 VRAPEGAIQVP

-5018 SLPKGEVAV
+5018 SLPEGEVAV

-5047 MPSLKMPKVDI
+5047 MPSLKMHKVDI

-5071 LKGAKGEVSAPD
+5071 LKGAKGEVSTPD

-5094 AQVSSAKVEADLS
+5094 AQVSGAKVEAGLS
-5107 PEDKEVA
+5107 LGDKEVA
-5114 VRDSKFKMP
+5114 ARDSKFKMP

-5133 APSKSLEASVDAS
+5133 VPSKSVEASVDAS

-5159 QADVKTSDVTIELPS
+5159 QADVKSSDVTIELPS

-5182 SVGLKLPEGQ
+5182 SVDLKLLVGQ
-5192 VPKEELKEPS
+5192 VPEDEPQEPL
-5202 ATAGLKG
+5202 AAAGLKG

-5233 KGPKLDLNQDAK
+5233 RGPLLDLKGAKGEVSTPNVEVSLPSVEVDAQVPGTKMEADLSLGDKEVAARDSKFKMPSFGASVPSKSFDASVDVSLPKVQADVSMPSIQADVKTSDVTIELPSAHQDVNTASVGLKLPEGQVPEWELLEPSAAAGLKGHLPKVQMPSIKMPKVDSKAPQVDVKGPKLDLKDAK
-5245 GEVSAPDVEVSLP
+5245 GEVSAPDVEMSLP

-5280 FSKAA
+5280 FSKAT

-5300 PSKPSLVSPGLDIH
+5300 PK
-5314 DKVTQNSLSS
+5314 
-5324 GLRDPVVSGGD
+5324 
-5335 QHAFHMEG
+5335 
-5343 DVALS
+5343 
-5348 VGKEGEKS
+5348 
-5356 KSKKSHFKLPKVFS
+5356 
-5370 PPGKADKGFVA
+5370 
-5381 SAEETEVPLPVR
+5381 
-5393 ASASPLESGHG
+5393 SGHG
-5404 EPLGTPVASVET
+5404 GSLGTPVASVET
-5416 SLPVSRLGWL
+5416 SLQVSRLGWL

-5454 PVPSELPCETPSRS
+5454 PVPSELPCETPSGS
-5468 QFHAQLPSMAGAG
+5468 QLHAQLPSMAGAG

-5491 SQPDGHTSPVDIAF
+5491 SQPDGHTSPADTVF
-5505 PESYGQVTFPKFH
+5505 PESYGRVTFPKFH

-5527 TSAAAVVEPGAAEHA
+5527 TSAAAVVEPGAAERA

-5569 HLPPAGGSASTVAE
+5569 HLPPAGVSASTAAE

-5594 APEEAPAEGAGRKGK
+5594 APEEAPAEGVGRKGK

-5627 KKGAESKA
+5627 KKGAEPKA

-5653 GPVTPAEAGAD
+5653 GPITPAEAGAD

-5676 RTPALAQLKVAP
+5676 RTPALAQMKVAP

-5705 GLALAG
+5705 VLALAG

-5717 GKGGVGGAGTAAG
+5717 GKGGVGGAGTATG

-5762 VEGSPSTGH
+5762 VEGSLSTGH

-5796 QLCGDVMAS
+5796 QLCGDMTAS
-5805 LVEDPLQPSPAVG
+5805 SVEDPLQPSPAVG

-5824 AAGEAPAGSRE
+5824 AVGEAPAGPRE

-5846 GFGRPHKEQVG
+5846 SFGRPPKERVD

-5878 AVVGMQS
+5878 ATAGRQS

-5917 SSYADVLRRNLDLHA
+5917 SSYADVLRRNLDPHA
-5932 PVGPSA
+5932 PAGPSA

-5968 GEPLLPGP
+5968 GEPPLPGP

-6010 QVSVVSVGQ
+6010 QVSVVNVGQ

-6054 RELPSCPQS
+6054 RELSSCPQS
-6063 GPHTA
+6063 GPDTA

-6073 PSGRGTSLPKAPVA
+6073 PGGRGTSIPKAPVA

-6147 TQTPSCGFSLPKGRV
+6147 TQTPSCGFSLLKGRV

-6175 TECGLRGRL
+6175 AECGLGERL
-6184 REAQEPV
+6184 REAQEPI

-6204 AGEPFEIICPNV
+6204 TGEPFEIICPNV
-6216 DMPGPPACSSDLHS
+6216 DVPGPPACSSDLHS
-6230 GHGRADSCS
+6230 GHGPADSCS

-6261 APKAKPEGKSSSG
+6261 APKAKPEGKRSSG

-6352 LQEEAGTFYDAQES
+6352 LQEEAGTFYDARES
-6366 FSAEETGAG
+6366 FSPEETGAG
-6375 EPAEAA
+6375 ELAEAA

-6391 TSAARTELILLEQDR
+6391 TSAARTELILLEQDG